1 MPFQSLQTKLQTLLQ
16 DRLHAIPSLQ
26 VAVIRAGEIV
36 YSESFGHRYLHPTNP
51 GQDLPVNQQTR
62 FRVASISKLAV
73 ALGVMK
79 LVEQGKIELDTDVS
93 EYLGFTLRNPAFPKT
108 PIPVRSLL
116 CHTSS
121 LRDGRQYS
129 IPSPYTLQD
138 FFSPEGRFFEGGA
151 HFDPRHA
158 PSTYAQYANLN
169 TGVLGTLMECVAG
182 QRFDVFMEQ
191 EVLRPLGMEGGFNVS
206 RFSPEQIGNLAVLYR
221 KQTGGEWN
229 PAGPWVAQV
238 DDRGGVVPPGPMA
251 QNPDKPDDSFVVVD
265 LSTYRLGSNAT
276 FFSPQGGL
284 RASALELTQ
293 VALLFMNQGRVGE
306 VQFLKPQ
313 TLEQMTQPQW
323 TCDEHNGDTMEGQA
337 LSWGLGVWRFTNT
350 PGLDCPVKGHR
361 RLWYGHLGDAYGLLS
376 GLLFDLEE
384 RNALIYIIG
393 GQGCDPA
400 TFKGNYSAY
409 TRWEEQVL
417 SALYGL
423 LS

>member
-26 VAVIRAGEIV
+26 VVVVRAGEIV
-36 YSESFGHRYLHPTNP
+36 YAESFGHRYLHPTDP
-51 GQDLPVNQQTR
+51 GQHLPANNQTR

-93 EYLGFTLRNPAFPKT
+93 EYLGFTLRNPAFPAA
-108 PIPVRSLL
+108 PIRVRHLL
-116 CHTSS
+116 SHTSS
-121 LRDGRQYS
+121 IRDGSRYT

-138 FFSPEGRFFEGGA
+138 FFRPEGRFFEDGA

-158 PSTYAQYANLN
+158 PGAYAQYANLN

-206 RFSPEQIGNLAVLYR
+206 RFSPEQIGHLAVLYR

-238 DDRGGVVPPGPMA
+238 EDRGGVVPPGPMA
-251 QNPDKPDDSFVVVD
+251 QNPDKPGDSFVVVD
-265 LSTYRLGSNAT
+265 LSTYQPGTNAT

-284 RASALELTQ
+284 RASALELAQ
-293 VALLFMNQGRVGE
+293 MALLFMGKAPPILQ
-306 VQFLKPQ
+306 PP
-313 TLEQMTQPQW
+313 TLQRMLQPQW
-323 TCDEHNGDTMEGQA
+323 TWDGHNGDTLEGQA

-350 PGLDCPVKGHR
+350 PGLDCPVGGHGR
-361 RLWYGHLGDAYGLLS
+361 PWYGHLGDAYGLLS
-376 GLLFDLEE
+376 GLLFDPEE
-384 RNALIYIIG
+384 QNALIYILG
-393 GQGCDPA
+393 GQGHDP
-400 TFKGNYSAY
+400 TTHRGIYSAY
-409 TRWEEQVL
+409 TRWEEEVL
-417 SALYGL
+417 CALFGL

>member
-16 DRLHAIPSLQ
+16 NPLYPTPSLQ
-26 VAVIRAGEIV
+26 VAVVRAGVIV
-36 YSESFGHRYLHPTNP
+36 YARSFGQRYLHPTHPSQN
-51 GQDLPVNQQTR
+51 LPVNNQTR
-62 FRVASISKLAV
+62 FRVASISKLVV

-79 LVEQGKIELDTDVS
+79 LVEQGKIALDADVS
-93 EYLGFTLRNPAFPKT
+93 LYLGFPLRNPAFPDV
-108 PIPVRSLL
+108 PIRVRHLL

-121 LRDGRQYS
+121 LCDGSRYVL
-129 IPSPYTLQD
+129 PSSYTLQD
-138 FFSPEGRFFEGGA
+138 FFHPQGRFFEGGA
-151 HFDPRHA
+151 HFDPHHA
-158 PSTYAQYANLN
+158 PGTYAQYANLN
-169 TGVLGTLMECVAG
+169 TGVLGTLMECVTG

-191 EVLRPLGMEGGFNVS
+191 EVLRPLGMEGGFNVG

-238 DDRGGVVPPGPMA
+238 DDYGGVVPPGPMV
-251 QNPDKPDDSFVVVD
+251 QDPDKPDNCFVVVD

-284 RASALELTQ
+284 RASALELAR

-323 TCDEHNGDTMEGQA
+323 TWDGHNGDTLQGQA
-337 LSWGLGVWRFTNT
+337 LSWGLGVWRFTNQ
-350 PGLDCPVKGHR
+350 PGQDCPVRGYPR
-361 RLWYGHLGDAYGLLS
+361 PWFGHLGDAYGLLS

-384 RNALIYIIG
+384 KNALIYIIG
-393 GQGCDPA
+393 GQGGDPA

-409 TRWEEQVL
+409 SRWEEEVL
-417 SALYGL
+417 TALASL
-423 LS
+423 LD